1 MLDPSGTR
9 TVADDGDPASVT
21 LSVRDRHSSYNQT

>member
-1 MLDPSGTR
+1 MLDPSGAR
-9 TVADDGDPASVT
+9 TFADDCEPASVT